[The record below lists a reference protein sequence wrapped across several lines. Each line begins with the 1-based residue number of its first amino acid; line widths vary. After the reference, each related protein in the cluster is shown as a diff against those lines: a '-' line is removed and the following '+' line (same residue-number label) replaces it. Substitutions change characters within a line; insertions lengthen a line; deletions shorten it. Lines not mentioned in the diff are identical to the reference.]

1 MASKNEIKKF
11 WDKRASEF
19 GKSMSATLRETH
31 LRKLE
36 IKTMIRVMRRIKPSM
51 ILELGCGNGYATF
64 KYAEKFPEMR
74 ILATDYSEK
83 MIDLAQKNYQRENIA
98 YKIWD
103 ITEPDE
109 LPFST
114 KNFDLIFSQRVIQ
127 NLPSW
132 GEQKKVIN
140 NLINLLADNGLLIL
154 MECSKEGVNQ
164 LNKWRNIIGKKPI
177 DGIIPW
183 HNKFLEDSILNKEF
197 SQNLVKIIYFS
208 STYMFITRLISQKLA
223 KIAWLLPPIGKFG
236 YDRIYVFKR

>member
-19 GKSMSATLRETH
+19 GKSMFATLRETY

-36 IKTMIRVMRRIKPSM
+36 IITMIRILGGIKSS
-51 ILELGCGNGYATF
+51 IVLELGCGNGYATF
-64 KYAEKFPEMR
+64 KYAEKFPQMK

-83 MIDLAQKNYQRENIA
+83 MIDIAQKNYKRENIT
-98 YKIWD
+98 YKVWD
-103 ITEPDE
+103 ITESDE
-109 LPFST
+109 SPFAI

-132 GEQKKVIN
+132 GVQKKVIN

-154 MECSKEGVNQ
+154 MECSEEGENQ
-164 LNKWRNIIGKKPI
+164 LNRWRNMIGKKPI

-183 HNKFLEDSILNKEF
+183 HNKFLKDSILNKEF
-197 SQNLVKIIYFS
+197 GRNFIKVIYFS

-223 KIAWLLPPIGKFG
+223 KIAWLLPAIGKFG